1 MTNDGLNSRPA
12 LTALALFVLLVAIV
26 AFKRRRGQD
35 DVRLTYG
42 LRATVT
48 AVADANFHGFATAV
62 LAVREYFR

>member
-48 AVADANFHGFATAV
+48 AI
-62 LAVREYFR
+62 LP

>member
-35 DVRLTYG
+35 VCVSP
-42 LRATVT
+42 TVL
-48 AVADANFHGFATAV
+48 GP
-62 LAVREYFR
+62 R